1 MEEER
6 SHSTIKQNPD
16 EINKR
21 GFKKSKSDLEDETQK
36 NYRTIKVSGKN
47 IKYILESFDEIKK
60 KEEKISLQSF
70 EIQTL
75 VPFSIFFLLRVTSF
89 ID

>member
-6 SHSTIKQNPD
+6 SHLTMKQNPD

-21 GFKKSKSDLEDETQK
+21 GLKKSKSDVEDDTQK
-36 NYRTIKVSGKN
+36 KYRTINVSGKN

-60 KEEKISLQSF
+60 KEEKISMQSF

-75 VPFSIFFLLRVTSF
+75 VLFFFFFS
-89 ID
+89 